1 MQPLTMAARKTSPR
15 NSIKTAPTKAK
26 VREALLGAAR
36 KMFARKGLNGTSI
49 RDIANE
55 AQVNSSMISYYFDGK
70 ENLYRECLKEIGQ
83 THFKFTEQILQPP
96 SSRADFGLRLKLFAE
111 NLLTLFLEDRDSGLI
126 IIREYDRLNSPAE
139 DIFKQGF
146 LDVFDQII
154 HFFKASQKAKV
165 IPKHQDPF
173 VLASLF
179 FGAFSSQM
187 RLDHLKENIYNRSL
201 KDKKEQIATIDTL
214 IQLFAN

>member
-1 MQPLTMAARKTSPR
+1 M
-15 NSIKTAPTKAK
+15 
-26 VREALLGAAR
+26 
-36 KMFARKGLNGTSI
+36 
-49 RDIANE
+49 
-55 AQVNSSMISYYFDGK
+55 
-70 ENLYRECLKEIGQ
+70 
-83 THFKFTEQILQPP
+83 
-96 SSRADFGLRLKLFAE
+96 
-111 NLLTLFLEDRDSGLI
+111 
-126 IIREYDRLNSPAE
+126 
-139 DIFKQGF
+139 
-146 LDVFDQII
+146 
-154 HFFKASQKAKV
+154 